1 MNNQIQQRIDRLKSY
16 GQSLAGANVAYR
28 EDWGT
33 IYFWSNRQ
41 TVWYDES

>member
-16 GQSLAGANVAYR
+16 GQSLVVPMWPIVRIG
-28 EDWGT
+28 DDL
-33 IYFWSNRQ
+33 FWSNRQ

>member
-28 EDWGT
+28 EGLGDDL
-33 IYFWSNRQ
+33 FWSNRQ